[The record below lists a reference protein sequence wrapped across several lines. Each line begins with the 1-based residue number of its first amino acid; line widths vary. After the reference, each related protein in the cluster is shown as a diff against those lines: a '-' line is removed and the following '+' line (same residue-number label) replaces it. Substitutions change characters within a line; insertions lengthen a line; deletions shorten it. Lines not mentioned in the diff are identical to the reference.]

1 MNRVINIA
9 SDFTRYPGP
18 RYSADG
24 PFSGEEFRNSKLV
37 PALEDAKAS
46 GGMVTVILDGVA
58 GYGSSF
64 LEESFGG
71 LLRVGFTPA
80 DVKKHLR
87 VVALTSRFQ
96 HHSRNVDRYIAEAS
110 LTAAA

>member
-1 MNRVINIA
+1 MNRLINVA
-9 SDFTRYPGP
+9 SDYTRYPGP

-24 PFSGEEFRNSKLV
+24 PFSGEEFRDSKLA
-37 PALEDAKAS
+37 PALKEAKAT
-46 GGMVTVILDGVA
+46 GGILTVILDGVA

-80 DVKKHLR
+80 DVKRHLR

-96 HHSRNVDRYIAEAS
+96 HHLRNVERYITEAS